1 MFSSD
6 FVLEMLPL
14 ASVLISILA
23 SCIMLRIPIGQAVT
37 FSTVTFVLSLFSL
50 SPVALL
56 IIGLNTV
63 LHTRFL
69 PELFTVGRIDS
80 WNDWYKVV
88 MFEET
93 GSLGSELA
101 FLLLFSIASVS
112 LAVYLT
118 SRILGWRLTGAI
130 RFFSSVTLMSIVVF
144 LVSISIFQGL

>member
-6 FVLEMLPL
+6 FILEMLPL

-23 SCIMLRIPIGQAVT
+23 SCIMLGIPIGQAVT

-56 IIGLNTV
+56 IIALNTM

-69 PELFTVGRIDS
+69 PELFTFRRMDS

-88 MFEET
+88 MSEET
-93 GSLGSELA
+93 GSLGSELTL
-101 FLLLFSIASVS
+101 LLLFSLASVS

-118 SRILGWRLTGAI
+118 SRILGWRLTRAI
-130 RFFSSVTLMSIVVF
+130 RFFSSVTLMSITVF